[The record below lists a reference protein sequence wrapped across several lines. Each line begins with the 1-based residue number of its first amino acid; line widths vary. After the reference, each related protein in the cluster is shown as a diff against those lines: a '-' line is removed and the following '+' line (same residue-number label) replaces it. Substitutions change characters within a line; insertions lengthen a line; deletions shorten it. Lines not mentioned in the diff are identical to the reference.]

1 MKEEKKKILP
11 TDPISDEAMARLAQL
26 MNDSPTLLKLQGTEW
41 EIKSLKPGT
50 QWLIS
55 EEACKI
61 IKNENLS
68 LGDVILEFG
77 KNISSVCRVITLALI
92 NDKSLTQQHNPRYDV
107 IYEMLMWGGFNIAD
121 WATLLFE
128 ILKLIDVDFFFA
140 STDAIATIRKMTLT
154 RKMTMEERGLSTPE
168 LSGDR

>member
-1 MKEEKKKILP
+1 MAKEKELKP
-11 TDPISDEAMARLAQL
+11 TDPISDEAMERLAQL
-26 MNDSPTLLKLQGTEW
+26 MNDTPTLLKLQGTEW
-41 EIKSLKPGT
+41 EIRSLKPGT

-61 IKNENLS
+61 VRGEKAS
-68 LGDVILEFG
+68 MGDVIKEFG
-77 KNISSVCRVITLALI
+77 ANISSVCRVITLALI
-92 NDKSLTQQHNPRYDV
+92 NDKSLTQSHNPRYDG
-107 IYEMLMWGGFNIAD
+107 IYELLMWGTYNIAE

-154 RKMTMEERGLSTPE
+154 RKMTRKEQGLSTAA